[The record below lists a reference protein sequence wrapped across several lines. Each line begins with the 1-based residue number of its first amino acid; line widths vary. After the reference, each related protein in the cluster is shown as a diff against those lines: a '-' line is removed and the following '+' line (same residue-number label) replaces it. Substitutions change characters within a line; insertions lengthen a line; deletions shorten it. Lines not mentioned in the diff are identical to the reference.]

1 VPVKRS
7 VAKKAVA
14 KKAVAKKAVAKTA
27 APRRARVRL
36 AVDDRRRQL
45 LALGLRTFGEKPYD
59 EVSTQA
65 IAEEAGI
72 SHGLL
77 FHYFASKHDFYVAVL
92 QIAADELLAGVV
104 PRQGAPAE
112 RLVAGLHAYFEF
124 VERRAVAYGTLLRA
138 GVGSDPVA
146 KELVDA
152 TRERILVQMRDDLAP
167 VIGDRVAPRIVRAAL
182 RGWFGYVEALALD
195 WIDHRDLTREE
206 LVSLSARA
214 LESALPAE
222 LR

>member
-1 VPVKRS
+1 MGRTTRTTKP
-7 VAKKAVA
+7 
-14 KKAVAKKAVAKTA
+14 
-27 APRRARVRL
+27 APRARVRL

-45 LALGLRTFGEKPYD
+45 LALGLRAFGEHPYD

-65 IAEEAGI
+65 IAAEAGI

-77 FHYFASKHDFYVAVL
+77 FHYFPSKHDFYVAVL

-104 PRQGAPAE
+104 PREGTPAE

-146 KELVDA
+146 KELVDG
-152 TRERILVQMRDDLAP
+152 TRERILMQMRADVEPL
-167 VIGDRVAPRIVRAAL
+167 VGDRVEQRIVRAAL
-182 RGWFGYVEALALD
+182 RGYIGYVEALALD

-206 LVSLSARA
+206 LVALCVRA
-214 LESALPAE
+214 LEASLPPALDGMLP
-222 LR
+222 